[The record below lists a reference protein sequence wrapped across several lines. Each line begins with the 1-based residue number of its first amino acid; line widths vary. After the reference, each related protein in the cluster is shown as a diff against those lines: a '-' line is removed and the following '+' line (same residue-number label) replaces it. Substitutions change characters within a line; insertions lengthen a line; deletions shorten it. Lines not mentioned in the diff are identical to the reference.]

1 METAT
6 VGVALAGG
14 RNAPDSTLSGPV
26 SGRDGPTVQK
36 VLARASRRE
45 IVTPKSP
52 TVRYTPDPDEEL
64 SVAIVEALSAAK
76 GRDITEDECVL
87 YRNIDPDSLDR
98 LFRQE
103 GSGDTIKVEFTTH
116 DAVVLLW
123 GNGDI
128 SIEVQDFE
136 GEPNYE

>member
-1 METAT
+1 M
-6 VGVALAGG
+6 
-14 RNAPDSTLSGPV
+14 
-26 SGRDGPTVQK
+26 
-36 VLARASRRE
+36 
-45 IVTPKSP
+45 TPKSP